1 METVTQVFE
10 EIKNA
15 MCNDFCRY
23 PREWNEEEQGQ
34 ELCES
39 DVCSA
44 CPLNR
49 L

>member
-1 METVTQVFE
+1 MSVTEIIE
-10 EIKNA
+10 EVKEQ
-15 MCNDFCRY
+15 MCNDYCRY
-23 PREWNEEEQGQ
+23 PREWDEEEQGQ

-39 DVCSA
+39 DVCAA

>member
-1 METVTQVFE
+1 METVTQIFE

-34 ELCES
+34 ELCENE
-39 DVCSA
+39 VCAA
-44 CPLNR
+44 CPLNK